1 MKALVYHGNRDL
13 RLESVPDP
21 KPGAGDIRL
30 RMDYCGICATDVE
43 EYVYGPKF
51 IFHDEPN
58 PLTGKKTPMITG
70 HEITGTIEKLGS
82 GVSGLSVGDRVVLD
96 TMLTCEECWWCLAG
110 RRYQCD
116 RMAVA
121 GFGLDGGLA
130 EYLVWPASHAIPL
143 PDNVTSEEAALVEP
157 GSVALHAVRRGMI
170 EAGQT
175 VAVLGVGTVGMLAMQ
190 AAKSRGA
197 RVIAIDTRPMSL
209 ELAAELGADS
219 TVNAG
224 ADDALAALL
233 EETGGVGPD
242 VVIDAAGGKT
252 TAETAIRWVRR
263 GGRVVLVA
271 IYTAT
276 PPFDFNDIMA
286 REVDVVGSLAC
297 ERRDVEEIVALIAKG
312 AVRTRPLISG
322 TISLDEVLEKGF
334 GLMMAPNKDI
344 FRLLVSPSG

>member
-21 KPGAGDIRL
+21 EPGPGDIRL

-58 PLTGKKTPMITG
+58 PLTGRSTPMITG
-70 HEITGTIEKLGS
+70 HEITGTVEKLGD
-82 GVSGLSVGDRVVLD
+82 GVSGPSVGQRVVLD
-96 TMLTCEECWWCLAG
+96 TLLTCGECWWCRAG
-110 RRYQCD
+110 VRYQCD
-116 RMAVA
+116 QMAVA

-130 EYLVWPASHAIPL
+130 EYLVWPASQAIAL
-143 PDNVTSEEAALVEP
+143 PDSVSSEEAALVEP
-157 GSVALHAVRRGMI
+157 GSVAMHAVRRGMV
-170 EAGQT
+170 EPGQT
-175 VAVLGVGTVGMLAMQ
+175 VAVLGVGTVGILAMQ
-190 AAKSRGA
+190 VAKSWGA
-197 RVIAIDTRPMSL
+197 RVIAVDTRQMSL
-209 ELAAELGADS
+209 DLAAGLGADV
-219 TVNAG
+219 TLNAT
-224 ADDALAALL
+224 ADDALEVLL
-233 EETGGVGPD
+233 DETEGVGPD

-286 REVDVVGSLAC
+286 REVDVAGSLAC
-297 ERRDVEEIVALIAKG
+297 ERRDVEEIVELIAQG
-312 AVRTRPLISG
+312 AVRTRPLVSD
-322 TISLDEVLEKGF
+322 TIKLDEVLEKGF
-334 GLMMAPNKDI
+334 GQMMAPTKNI
-344 FRLLVSPSG
+344 FRILVSPSG

>member
-21 KPGAGDIRL
+21 EPGAGDIRL

-96 TMLTCEECWWCLAG
+96 TMLTCEECWWCRAG

-143 PDNVTSEEAALVEP
+143 PDNVSSEEAALVEP

-312 AVRTRPLISG
+312 AVRTSPLISG

-334 GLMMAPNKDI
+334 GLMMAQNKDI